1 LEDANTNYIKYL
13 IELSQKGRKNSFI
26 ELCNFNLLNVYAL
39 SLRIVASKALAKEMT
54 KVIFSAAWENIVHFR
69 EEIPFPDWL
78 KAISVY
84 TILEEI
90 RSKKI
95 FSELN
100 VDVAEDR
107 PESKYLLDQM
117 IFNLPEKE
125 RIIFVLHELEG
136 YSPQEIS
143 DFLGD
148 MSKTSVVEVLKSVR
162 STFIEELNR

>member
-1 LEDANTNYIKYL
+1 MEDANTNYVKYL
-13 IELSQKGRKNSFI
+13 VELSQKGRKNSFI

-39 SLRIVASKALAKEMT
+39 SLRLLASKKLAHELSRK
-54 KVIFSAAWENIVHFR
+54 IFLSAWENIIHFR

-90 RSKKI
+90 RTKKI
-95 FSELN
+95 KNSLGILSTEDEPNSEYIIDN
-100 VDVAEDR
+100 
-107 PESKYLLDQM
+107 M
-117 IFNLPEKE
+117 IFKLPERE

-136 YSPQEIS
+136 YSPQEIA

-148 MSKTSVVEVLKSVR
+148 ISKTSIMEILKSVR
-162 STFIEELNR
+162 KTFIRELN